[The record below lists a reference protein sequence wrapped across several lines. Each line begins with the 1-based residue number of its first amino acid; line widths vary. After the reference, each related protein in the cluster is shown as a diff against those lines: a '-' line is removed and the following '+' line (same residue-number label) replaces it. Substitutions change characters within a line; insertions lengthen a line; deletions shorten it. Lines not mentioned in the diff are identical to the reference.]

1 MRVFKNEVL
10 RKIFGPKTDRGD
22 RGVEKNAEDNYGL
35 YFSPINIRVIKS
47 RSMCWAGHAALMGDR
62 RDAYRVLVRQPEGR
76 KQLGIPRR
84 RWENNNR
91 MNVQEVGCGG
101 MDLNDLALDTDR
113 WRAVVNAVMNLH
125 VP

>member
-62 RDAYRVLVRQPEGR
+62 RDAYRVLVG
-76 KQLGIPRR
+76 
-84 RWENNNR
+84 
-91 MNVQEVGCGG
+91 
-101 MDLNDLALDTDR
+101 
-113 WRAVVNAVMNLH
+113 
-125 VP
+125 